1 MLPWTTPVVQDA
13 TTSHHAYPHV
23 SGSKT
28 AQNTAPTNTVAD
40 QILISG
46 SLQNY
51 TTAEFTGNSAYSGQD
66 SIIVVWIEE
75 SGSATEPIQPI
86 FTVAR
91 GGDPGVD
98 GTDSKGSG
106 WITGSTSP
114 GRHPSVFGLR
124 SAGVSAANATYYLRI
139 AASGSAT
146 TTPGT
151 SFERKLWVGYGQ
163 YSSSMI
169 FTTHG
174 VS

>member
-1 MLPWTTPVVQDA
+1 MQGAFTDTTD
-13 TTSHHAYPHV
+13 
-23 SGSKT
+23 GM
-28 AQNTAPTNTVAD
+28 
-40 QILISG
+40 
-46 SLQNY
+46 
-51 TTAEFTGNSAYSGQD
+51 EFVGGNSAYD
-66 SIIVVWIEE
+66 SHPEILVVFWVEE
-75 SGSATEPIQPI
+75 SGSFPEPVQPV
-86 FTVAR
+86 FAVAR
-91 GGDPGVD
+91 GNDPGVD

-151 SFERKLWVGYGQ
+151 SFERKLWVGNGQ